1 MSKAKQ
7 IIELMQPFVDE
18 GRLLER
24 SYESINNEIENFIS
38 IESDGE
44 IIACAALKLY
54 EKENMGEI
62 YGLVVSK
69 DFHNTDASSNLMDL
83 LIQKALDHN
92 LSSIFALSKFGGRF
106 FFRHDFIE
114 SEISSL
120 PLIRQKSYD
129 YQRNSII
136 YLRNF

>member
-1 MSKAKQ
+1 
-7 IIELMQPFVDE
+7 MQPFVDE

-24 SYESINNEIENFIS
+24 SYEGISEEIENFIS
-38 IESDGE
+38 IENNGQ

-54 EKENMGEI
+54 ENENMGEI
-62 YGLVVSK
+62 YGLVVKK
-69 DFHNTDASSNLMDL
+69 DYHNTDTSSNLMDL
-83 LIQKALDHN
+83 LIQKALDLN

-106 FFRHDFIE
+106 FFRHHFIE
-114 SEISSL
+114 SELSSL

>member
-1 MSKAKQ
+1 
-7 IIELMQPFVDE
+7 MQPFVDE

-24 SYESINNEIENFIS
+24 SYESINEEIDDFIFIENN
-38 IESDGE
+38 GQ

-54 EKENMGEI
+54 ENENMGEI
-62 YGLVVSK
+62 YGLVVNR
-69 DFHNTDASSNLMDL
+69 DFHNTDTSSNLMEL
-83 LIQKALDHN
+83 LIQKALDLN

-114 SEISSL
+114 SELSSL

>member
-1 MSKAKQ
+1 
-7 IIELMQPFVDE
+7 MQPFVDE

-24 SYESINNEIENFIS
+24 SYESINEEIDDFIFIENN
-38 IESDGE
+38 GQ

-54 EKENMGEI
+54 ENENMGEI
-62 YGLVVSK
+62 YGLVVNK
-69 DFHNTDASSNLMDL
+69 DFHNTDTSSNLMEL
-83 LIQKALDHN
+83 LIQKALDLN
-92 LSSIFALSKFGGRF
+92 LSSIFALSKYGGRF
-106 FFRHDFIE
+106 FFRYDFIE
-114 SEISSL
+114 SELSSL

>member
-1 MSKAKQ
+1 MGKATQ

-24 SYESINNEIENFIS
+24 SYESINKEIENFIC

-62 YGLVVSK
+62 YGLVVNK
-69 DFHNTDASSNLMDL
+69 YFHNTDASSDLMGL
-83 LIQKALDHN
+83 LIQKAFSHN

-106 FFRHDFIE
+106 FFRHDFIQ
-114 SEISSL
+114 SDISSL

-129 YQRNSII
+129 YQRSSTIFI
-136 YLRNF
+136 RSF

>member
-1 MSKAKQ
+1 LSKVKQ

-24 SYESINNEIENFIS
+24 SYESINEEIDDFIFIENN
-38 IESDGE
+38 GQ

-54 EKENMGEI
+54 ENENMGEI
-62 YGLVVSK
+62 YGLVVNK
-69 DFHNTDASSNLMDL
+69 DFHNTDTSSNLMEL
-83 LIQKALDHN
+83 LIQKALDLN

-106 FFRHDFIE
+106 FFRYDFIE
-114 SEISSL
+114 SELSSL

>member
-1 MSKAKQ
+1 
-7 IIELMQPFVDE
+7 MQPFVDE

-24 SYESINNEIENFIS
+24 SYEGISEEIENFIS
-38 IESDGE
+38 IENNGQ
-44 IIACAALKLY
+44 IIACAALKTY
-54 EKENMGEI
+54 EKENIGEI
-62 YGLVVSK
+62 YGLVVNK
-69 DFHNTDASSNLMDL
+69 DYHNTDTSSNLMDL
-83 LIQKALDHN
+83 LIQKALDLN
-92 LSSIFALSKFGGRF
+92 LSAIFALSKFGGRF

-114 SEISSL
+114 SELSSL

>member
-1 MSKAKQ
+1 
-7 IIELMQPFVDE
+7 MQPFVDE

-24 SYESINNEIENFIS
+24 SYESINKEIENFIS
-38 IESDGE
+38 IENNGQ
-44 IIACAALKLY
+44 IIACAALKTY

-62 YGLVVSK
+62 YGLVINK
-69 DFHNTDASSNLMDL
+69 DYHNTDTSSNLMGL
-83 LIQKALDHN
+83 LIQKALDLN

-114 SEISSL
+114 SELSSL

-129 YQRNSII
+129 YQRNSTI
-136 YLRNF
+136 YLRSF

>member
-1 MSKAKQ
+1 
-7 IIELMQPFVDE
+7 MQPFVDE

-24 SYESINNEIENFIS
+24 SYESINKEIENFIF
-38 IESDGE
+38 IENNGQ
-44 IIACAALKLY
+44 IIACAALKIDD
-54 EKENMGEI
+54 KENMGEV
-62 YGLVVSK
+62 YGLAVNK
-69 DFHNTDASSNLMDL
+69 DYHNTDTSSNLMDL
-83 LIQKALDHN
+83 LIQKALDLN

-114 SEISSL
+114 SELSSL

>member
-1 MSKAKQ
+1 
-7 IIELMQPFVDE
+7 MQPFVDE

-24 SYESINNEIENFIS
+24 SYESINKEIENFIS
-38 IESDGE
+38 IENNGQ

-54 EKENMGEI
+54 KKENMGEI
-62 YGLVVSK
+62 YGLVVNK
-69 DFHNTDASSNLMDL
+69 NYHNTDTSSNLMNL
-83 LIQKALDHN
+83 LIQKALDLN

-106 FFRHDFIE
+106 FFRYDFIE
-114 SEISSL
+114 SDLSSL

>member
-1 MSKAKQ
+1 MSKVKQ

-24 SYESINNEIENFIS
+24 SYESINEEIDDFIFIENN
-38 IESDGE
+38 GQ

-54 EKENMGEI
+54 ENENMGEI
-62 YGLVVSK
+62 YGLVVNK
-69 DFHNTDASSNLMDL
+69 DFHNTDTSSNLMKL
-83 LIQKALDHN
+83 LIQKALDLK

-114 SEISSL
+114 SELSSL

>member
-1 MSKAKQ
+1 
-7 IIELMQPFVDE
+7 MQPFVDE

-24 SYESINNEIENFIS
+24 SYEGISEEIENFIF
-38 IESDGE
+38 IENNGQ
-44 IIACAALKLY
+44 IIACAALKTY
-54 EKENMGEI
+54 EKENIGEI
-62 YGLVVSK
+62 YGLVVNK
-69 DFHNTDASSNLMDL
+69 DYHNTDTSSNLMDL
-83 LIQKALDHN
+83 LIQKALDLN
-92 LSSIFALSKFGGRF
+92 LSAIFALSKFGGRF

-114 SEISSL
+114 SELSSL

>member
-1 MSKAKQ
+1 
-7 IIELMQPFVDE
+7 MQPFVDE

-24 SYESINNEIENFIS
+24 SYESINEEIEDFIF
-38 IESDGE
+38 IENNGQ
-44 IIACAALKLY
+44 IIACAGLKVY
-54 EKENMGEI
+54 ENENMGEI
-62 YGLVVSK
+62 YGLVVNK
-69 DFHNTDASSNLMDL
+69 DFHNTDTSSNLMEL
-83 LIQKALDHN
+83 LIQKALDLN

-114 SEISSL
+114 SELSSL

>member
-1 MSKAKQ
+1 
-7 IIELMQPFVDE
+7 MQPFVDE
-18 GRLLER
+18 GRLLQR
-24 SYESINNEIENFIS
+24 SYESINEEIDDFIFIENN
-38 IESDGE
+38 GQ
-44 IIACAALKLY
+44 IIACAGLKLY
-54 EKENMGEI
+54 ENENMGEI
-62 YGLVVSK
+62 YGLVVNR
-69 DFHNTDASSNLMDL
+69 DFHNTDTSSNLMEL
-83 LIQKALDHN
+83 LIQKALDLN

-114 SEISSL
+114 SELSSL

>member
-1 MSKAKQ
+1 
-7 IIELMQPFVDE
+7 MQPFVDE

-24 SYESINNEIENFIS
+24 SYEGINKEIENFIF
-38 IESDGE
+38 IENNGQ
-44 IIACAALKLY
+44 IIACAALKTY

-62 YGLVVSK
+62 YGLVVNK
-69 DFHNTDASSNLMDL
+69 DYHNTDTSSNLMDL
-83 LIQKALDHN
+83 LIQKALDLN

-114 SEISSL
+114 SELSSL

-129 YQRNSII
+129 YQRNSTI
-136 YLRNF
+136 YLRSF

>member
-1 MSKAKQ
+1 
-7 IIELMQPFVDE
+7 MQPFVDE

-24 SYESINNEIENFIS
+24 SYEGISEEIENFIS
-38 IESDGE
+38 IENNGQ

-54 EKENMGEI
+54 ENENMGEI
-62 YGLVVSK
+62 YGLAVNK
-69 DFHNTDASSNLMDL
+69 DYHNTDTSSNLMDL
-83 LIQKALDHN
+83 LIQKALDLN

-114 SEISSL
+114 SELSSL

-129 YQRNSII
+129 YQRNSTI
-136 YLRNF
+136 YLRSF

>member
-1 MSKAKQ
+1 LSKVKQ
-7 IIELMQPFVDE
+7 IIELMQPFIDE

-24 SYESINNEIENFIS
+24 SYESINNELENFMFIENN
-38 IESDGE
+38 GE
-44 IIACAALKLY
+44 IIACAALRLY
-54 EKENMGEI
+54 KKENMGEI
-62 YGLVVSK
+62 YGLVVNK
-69 DFHNTDASSNLMDL
+69 DFHNTETSSNLMDL
-83 LIQKALDHN
+83 LIKKALDLN

-106 FFRHDFIE
+106 FFRHDFIQ
-114 SEISSL
+114 SELTFL

>member
-1 MSKAKQ
+1 
-7 IIELMQPFVDE
+7 MQPFVDE

-24 SYESINNEIENFIS
+24 SYESINEEIDDFIFIENN
-38 IESDGE
+38 GQ

-54 EKENMGEI
+54 ENENMGEI
-62 YGLVVSK
+62 YGLVVNK
-69 DFHNTDASSNLMDL
+69 DFHNTDTSSNLMEL
-83 LIQKALDHN
+83 LIQKALNLN

-114 SEISSL
+114 SELSSL

>member
-1 MSKAKQ
+1 
-7 IIELMQPFVDE
+7 MQPFVDE

-24 SYESINNEIENFIS
+24 SYESINEEIEDFIF
-38 IESDGE
+38 IENNGQ
-44 IIACAALKLY
+44 IIACAGLKLY
-54 EKENMGEI
+54 QNENMGEI
-62 YGLVVSK
+62 YGLVVNK
-69 DFHNTDASSNLMDL
+69 DFHNTDTSSNLMEL
-83 LIQKALDHN
+83 LIQKALDLN
-92 LSSIFALSKFGGRF
+92 LSSIFALSKYGGRF

-114 SEISSL
+114 SELSSL

>member
-1 MSKAKQ
+1 
-7 IIELMQPFVDE
+7 MQPFVDE

-24 SYESINNEIENFIS
+24 SYESINEEIDDFIFIENN
-38 IESDGE
+38 DQ
-44 IIACAALKLY
+44 IIACAGLKLY
-54 EKENMGEI
+54 QNENMGEI
-62 YGLVVSK
+62 YGLVVNR
-69 DFHNTDASSNLMDL
+69 DFHNTDTSSNLMEL
-83 LIQKALDHN
+83 LIQKALDLN

-114 SEISSL
+114 SELSSL

>member
-1 MSKAKQ
+1 
-7 IIELMQPFVDE
+7 MQPFVDE

-24 SYESINNEIENFIS
+24 SYESINNELENFMFIENN
-38 IESDGE
+38 GE
-44 IIACAALKLY
+44 IIACAALRLY
-54 EKENMGEI
+54 KKENMGEI
-62 YGLVVSK
+62 YGLVVNK
-69 DFHNTDASSNLMDL
+69 DFHNTETSSNLMDL
-83 LIQKALDHN
+83 LIKKALDLN

-106 FFRHDFIE
+106 FFRHDFIQ
-114 SEISSL
+114 SELTFL

>member
-1 MSKAKQ
+1 LSKAKQ

-24 SYESINNEIENFIS
+24 SYESINEEIDDFIFIENN
-38 IESDGE
+38 DQ
-44 IIACAALKLY
+44 IIACAGLKLY
-54 EKENMGEI
+54 ENENMGEI
-62 YGLVVSK
+62 YGLVVNK
-69 DFHNTDASSNLMDL
+69 DFHNTDTSSNLMEL
-83 LIQKALDHN
+83 LIQKALDLN

-114 SEISSL
+114 SELSSL